1 LLSYLFHLST
11 RLYPASEHKSS
22 FLSQASKQSLSKN
35 KIKKKPLSLNARK
48 PTLYLS
54 RIPTLDPANRP
65 SSLHLGL
72 PREPRTATRKRHG
85 PAPTWVEKS
94 GSYRA
99 VPARLPY
106 TPLPAHLPYALP
118 SEVLRPAQPT
128 LHRSSATSQ
137 PTLTPLPPHPGI
149 PTPDRPSTSTPA
161 SLPYTL
167 LHPARRRADIRL
179 IGNTHPKRP
188 TLYLPQPK
196 SSQRRPHHS
205 GRTAAPSQPTLYLR
219 PCNQPKSPPLA
230 PRSPPPLVSRP
241 GQPTLYPTTGK
252 LRRQGRHTRA
262 EAKAPR
268 PQPAYPIPQ
277 PGQRKEKLLAD
288 RAGGDKSPQLPLS
301 LSQHPKSPPCKAR

>member
-1 LLSYLFHLST
+1 MLVNLPYTLAGYLPWTLPT
-11 RLYPASEHKSS
+11 GPPACISVSRESPEQRPGRGTAQHPLGWKSPARTE
-22 FLSQASKQSLSKN
+22 LSQPAYPTPPSQPTYPMPSPARSSGPRSL
-35 KIKKKPLSLNARK
+35 
-48 PTLYLS
+48 
-54 RIPTLDPANRP
+54 P
-65 SSLHLGL
+65 S
-72 PREPRTATRKRHG
+72 TG
-85 PAPTWVEKS
+85 PAP
-94 GSYRA
+94 
-99 VPARLPY
+99 
-106 TPLPAHLPYALP
+106 
-118 SEVLRPAQPT
+118 
-128 LHRSSATSQ
+128 
-137 PTLTPLPPHPGI
+137 
-149 PTPDRPSTSTPA
+149 PA

-167 LHPARRRADIRL
+167 LHPACRRADIRL

-252 LRRQGRHTRA
+252 LGRQAGQTDTRA

-268 PQPAYPIPQ
+268 PQPAYPIPH

-288 RAGGDKSPQLPLS
+288 RAGGDESPQLPLS
-301 LSQHPKSPPCKAR
+301 LSTPKESSL

>member
-1 LLSYLFHLST
+1 MLVNLPYTLAGYLPWTLPT
-11 RLYPASEHKSS
+11 GPPACISVSRESPEQRPGRGTAQHPLGWKSPARTE
-22 FLSQASKQSLSKN
+22 LSQPAYPTPPSQPTYPMPSPARSSGPRSL
-35 KIKKKPLSLNARK
+35 
-48 PTLYLS
+48 
-54 RIPTLDPANRP
+54 P
-65 SSLHLGL
+65 S
-72 PREPRTATRKRHG
+72 TG
-85 PAPTWVEKS
+85 PAP
-94 GSYRA
+94 
-99 VPARLPY
+99 
-106 TPLPAHLPYALP
+106 
-118 SEVLRPAQPT
+118 
-128 LHRSSATSQ
+128 
-137 PTLTPLPPHPGI
+137 
-149 PTPDRPSTSTPA
+149 PA

-167 LHPARRRADIRL
+167 LHPACRRADIRL

-196 SSQRRPHHS
+196 GSQRRPHHS
-205 GRTAAPSQPTLYLR
+205 GRTAAPSQPTPYLR